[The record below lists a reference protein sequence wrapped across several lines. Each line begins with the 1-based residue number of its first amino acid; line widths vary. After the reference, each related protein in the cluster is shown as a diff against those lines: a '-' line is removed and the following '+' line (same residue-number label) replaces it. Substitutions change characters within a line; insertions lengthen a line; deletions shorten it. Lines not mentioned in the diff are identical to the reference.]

1 VHEVEVRG
9 DKTKAGIR
17 FKCADIQKLFEMET
31 LNTHIHRMIDQ
42 TEYDIFCSDK
52 LANWARPSEHNIGGQ
67 PTSMYLTYNGLLK
80 M

>member
-1 VHEVEVRG
+1 MDEG
-9 DKTKAGIR
+9 QINKM
-17 FKCADIQKLFEMET
+17 LEMET
-31 LNTHIHRMIDQ
+31 NHLRHVRSK
-42 TEYDIFCSDK
+42 EYDIFCSDK